1 MVTTISP
8 TTEPSVAPPS
18 TRPAVKSR
26 SAKSRRSTIRAYVFL
41 APTLFFVVLLFII
54 PLGYNILISFYDWSV
69 IGRRDFIWLDN
80 YTSVLTSDRFLN
92 AAGNTVYFTFLTVP
106 IGIVLSLVVALGFN
120 ALTITRGASLVRAL
134 YFAPVVA
141 SLTAV
146 AFVWLWIF
154 NPAYGLANDIL
165 GGLGISGQE
174 WLTSEAQSIPSLAV
188 MYVWA
193 RLGFNVI
200 ILLAGLNAIDRS
212 YYEAARLDGAGPIRL
227 LWSVTLPLLNRQLV
241 LVASVE
247 VMNALKLFE
256 LPFVATSG
264 GPVGSSRSMVMEIY
278 ELAFRLDRWGESA
291 VYVVALFVFLVLVTG
306 IIRKVF
312 TKDISE

>member
-1 MVTTISP
+1 LRGKKIATLSSTAQSLKQ
-8 TTEPSVAPPS
+8 PS
-18 TRPAVKSR
+18 RKNHR
-26 SAKSRRSTIRAYVFL
+26 NTIRAYGFL

-54 PLGYNILISFYDWSV
+54 PVGFNILISFFDWSV
-69 IGRRDFIWLDN
+69 IGRRDFIWLEN
-80 YTSVLTSDRFLN
+80 YTSVLTSERFLN
-92 AAGNTVYFTFLTVP
+92 ASGNTVYFTVLTVP
-106 IGIVLSLVVALGFN
+106 IGIVLSLLVALGFN
-120 ALTITRGASLVRAL
+120 SLKIKKGASFLRAL

-146 AFVWLWIF
+146 GFVWLWIF
-154 NPAYGLANDIL
+154 NPAYGLANSIL
-165 GGLGISGQE
+165 SDLGLDEQQ
-174 WLTSEAQSIPSLAV
+174 WLTSETQSIPSLAI

-212 YYEAARLDGAGPIRL
+212 YYEAARLDGAGPIRM

-256 LPFVATSG
+256 LPFVATDG

>member
-1 MVTTISP
+1 M
-8 TTEPSVAPPS
+8 APLLLAPKM
-18 TRPAVKSR
+18 R
-26 SAKSRRSTIRAYVFL
+26 KSRRSTMRAFSFL
-41 APTLFFVVLLFII
+41 APTLFFVILLFII
-54 PLGYNILISFYDWSV
+54 PLGYNLLISFYDWSV
-69 IGRRDFIWLDN
+69 IGRRDFIWLEN
-80 YTSVLTSDRFLN
+80 YASVLTSERFLN
-92 AAGNTVYFTFLTVP
+92 AAGNTLYFTILAVP
-106 IGIVLSLVVALGFN
+106 IGILLSLLVALGFN
-120 ALTITRGASLVRAL
+120 SLTIKRGAGLVRAL

-154 NPAYGLANDIL
+154 NPAYGLANGIL
-165 GGLGISGQE
+165 SGLGLPGQE
-174 WLTSEAQSIPSLAV
+174 WLTSESQSVPSLAI

-212 YYEAARLDGAGPIRL
+212 YYEAARLDGAGPFRM

-256 LPFVATSG
+256 LPFVATKG
-264 GPVGSSRSMVMEIY
+264 GPVGSSRSIVMEIY
-278 ELAFRLDRWGESA
+278 ELAFRLDRHRAAAAHS
-291 VYVVALFVFLVLVTG
+291 
-306 IIRKVF
+306 RP
-312 TKDISE
+312 